1 MTKKI
6 YVGNLNYRT
15 TEEELRDLFSQYGS
29 VSSARI
35 IMDRATGR
43 SKGFGFIEMDDDQEA
58 NAAIEAL
65 NSKEF
70 SGRQLRVNE
79 ANERPERP
87 ARQDNPRW

>member
-15 TEEELRDLFSQYGS
+15 TEDELRDLFSQYGA

-58 NAAIEAL
+58 GAAIAAL

-70 SGRQLRVNE
+70 SGRQLKVNE

-87 ARQDNPRW
+87 ARRDNPRW